1 MRIGKSWDGGIVEK
15 LFVFGLGYSALVLA
29 QRLAGQG
36 WTVAGTSRDGVN
48 DTIPFERQQ
57 PLSNA
62 AGQLAG
68 TTHLLLSIPPDQAGD
83 PVLACHA
90 EVVAKLPDL
99 RWIGY
104 LSTTG
109 VHGDHGGGWVD
120 ESTPTAP
127 LNERSQRRAGAEQ
140 AWLEWGRRHDLAVHV
155 FRLAGIY
162 GPGRSALDNLR
173 QGKARRIVKPRH
185 VFSRIHVEDLA
196 TVLQASMARPNA
208 AAIYNVCDD
217 EAAPSQ
223 DVIAHAAELLGQAAP
238 PETAFAEAELSPMAA
253 SFYADNKRV
262 CNRRI
267 KDELGVELRYQN
279 YRLGLAA
286 LLAS

>member
-109 VHGDHGGGWVD
+109 VYGDHGGGWVD

-238 PETAFAEAELSPMAA
+238 PEIAFAEAELSPMAA

-262 CNRRI
+262 CNGRI

>member
-109 VHGDHGGGWVD
+109 VYGDHGGGWVD

-238 PETAFAEAELSPMAA
+238 PEIAFAEAELSPMAA
-253 SFYADNKRV
+253 SFYAANKRV
-262 CNRRI
+262 CNGRI

>member
-109 VHGDHGGGWVD
+109 VYGDHGGGWVD

-238 PETAFAEAELSPMAA
+238 PEIAFAEAELSPMAA

>member
-109 VHGDHGGGWVD
+109 VYIYRW
-120 ESTPTAP
+120 TC
-127 LNERSQRRAGAEQ
+127 L
-140 AWLEWGRRHDLAVHV
+140 
-155 FRLAGIY
+155 LAGDCITSGAY
-162 GPGRSALDNLR
+162 
-173 QGKARRIVKPRH
+173 
-185 VFSRIHVEDLA
+185 
-196 TVLQASMARPNA
+196 
-208 AAIYNVCDD
+208 Y
-217 EAAPSQ
+217 
-223 DVIAHAAELLGQAAP
+223 LLC
-238 PETAFAEAELSPMAA
+238 LSH
-253 SFYADNKRV
+253 YK
-262 CNRRI
+262 
-267 KDELGVELRYQN
+267 
-279 YRLGLAA
+279 
-286 LLAS
+286 